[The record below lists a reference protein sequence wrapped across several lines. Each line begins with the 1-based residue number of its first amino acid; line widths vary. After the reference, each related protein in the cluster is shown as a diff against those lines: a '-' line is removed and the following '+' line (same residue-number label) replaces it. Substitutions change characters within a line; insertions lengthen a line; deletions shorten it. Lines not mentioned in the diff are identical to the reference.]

1 MAATRSRMVFA
12 GAAALGV
19 LLTVLAHQVRAAPQE
34 LTPREQ
40 VQLGRQLTE
49 RNCGMC
55 HAVGSTG
62 VSRDPEAPPFRHL
75 NRRMKVDDLGEGLA
89 TGILTGHPAMPQF
102 RFEPHEVVSI
112 VRYLRSIQAQPRT

>member
-1 MAATRSRMVFA
+1 MRTEGRIALFA
-12 GAAALGV
+12 GAAALAV
-19 LLTVLAHQVRAAPQE
+19 LVTAWAPQVLASPSE

-40 VQLGRQLTE
+40 IELGRRLAE

-75 NRRMKVDDLGEGLA
+75 NRRMRVDDLGEGLA
-89 TGILTGHPAMPQF
+89 TGILTGHPDMPQF
-102 RFEPHEVVSI
+102 RFEPREVVAI
-112 VRYLRSIQAQPRT
+112 VRYVRSVQAQPRT